1 MFTHQVPPVPQ
12 PPTQSLWKEGG
23 AYLGSGGREG
33 VAPAAFLPGD
43 AHCPSTELAPSTSWT
58 QHSSSAL
65 AEAAEGHLQ
74 AAPWR
79 AAHLGPGC
87 GLADKKQ
94 PFTTAKAFGLRTPL
108 LTVWVHCPPCVGAE
122 PGATHLLSCCSA
134 YQALTHREKAP
145 KAPHSPSKTPSR
157 SLSSMACKTA
167 PSCRPCAATTGG
179 WHGGQRLCSPT
190 WRGQVQPHLC
200 PHPPPIFWWRWGW
213 PVAMTLKG

>member
-43 AHCPSTELAPSTSWT
+43 AHCPSTELGPPPAGLSTAAPHWLRRLKATCKQRPGEQLT
-58 QHSSSAL
+58 SAL
-65 AEAAEGHLQ
+65 AA
-74 AAPWR
+74 
-79 AAHLGPGC
+79 

-122 PGATHLLSCCSA
+122 PGATHLLSRCSA
-134 YQALTHREKAP
+134 HQALTHREKAP
-145 KAPHSPSKTPSR
+145 KAPP
-157 SLSSMACKTA
+157 
-167 PSCRPCAATTGG
+167 
-179 WHGGQRLCSPT
+179 
-190 WRGQVQPHLC
+190 QPLQNT
-200 PHPPPIFWWRWGW
+200 FQES
-213 PVAMTLKG
+213 